1 MEEIMISFEI
11 FNFDIIILIIIFFS
25 IIFGAYYGIKREIRH
40 FLVVFIP
47 LLVLH
52 FSFSDIIVIL
62 RERTEIFSYMQKIV
76 HVLANNGSYNTDLIV
91 ATIISCLC
99 YLILML
105 IAIFIMKAF
114 ESKNEKYLLKKET
127 KKTRLFGGLLGIFQG
142 YFISLIVLC
151 FASNIFIINYDS
163 FLTSF
168 ISSTSK
174 NISYY
179 CEYDYFK
186 DVCKKYNDLSYEMS
200 IIFGEKEKDIYEY
213 ASLDEK
219 FFEDSFAKETKD
231 DTLKKYYTYL
241 EQKKS
246 LSHEEFKSHEEL
258 KKYFKYKDTLIKSL
272 KLKNCDLDEYCSAIS
287 ELLSNNPNDVLDVL
301 RTVLENEDYY
311 NILPLIK
318 NTKNKKILGD
328 DFVYEI
334 ILVNYPNIKRINSM
348 KKNNLFL
355 EYYINGIDKTD
366 EGKLI
371 EKIQ

>member
-1 MEEIMISFEI
+1 MISFEI

-62 RERTEIFSYMQKIV
+62 RERTKIFSYMQKIV
-76 HVLANNGSYNTDLIV
+76 YVITNNESYNADLTAAI
-91 ATIISCLC
+91 IISCLC

-105 IAIFIMKAF
+105 IVIFIMKAF

-151 FASNIFIINYDS
+151 FTSNIFMINYDS

-168 ISSTSK
+168 ISNTSK

-179 CEYDYFK
+179 CEYDYVK
-186 DVCKKYNDLSYEMS
+186 NVCKKYNDLSYEMS
-200 IIFGEKEKDIYEY
+200 VIFGEKEKDIYEY
-213 ASLDEK
+213 ASLDES
-219 FFEDSFAKETKD
+219 FFEESFAKETKD

-246 LSHEEFKSHEEL
+246 LSYEEFKSREEL
-258 KKYFKYKDTLIKSL
+258 KKYFKYKDILIKNL
-272 KLKNCDLDEYCSAIS
+272 KLKDCDLDEYCSAIS
-287 ELLSNNPNDVLDVL
+287 ELLSNSPNDVLDVL

-311 NILPLIK
+311 NVLPLIK

-334 ILVNYPNIKRINSM
+334 ILVNYPNVKRINSM

-355 EYYINGIDKTD
+355 EYYINGIAKTD

>member
-1 MEEIMISFEI
+1 MISFEI

-62 RERTEIFSYMQKIV
+62 REKTEIFSYMQKIV
-76 HVLANNGSYNTDLIV
+76 HVIANNGIYNTDLIV

-200 IIFGEKEKDIYEY
+200 IIFGEKEKEIYEY

-246 LSHEEFKSHEEL
+246 LSYEEFKSHEEL